1 MQLQNALL
9 HSLPD
14 LKVEGDHRIANN
26 LASLSGIIRL
36 QSAAIRKGGKS
47 YRAEDVCSILQDLGM
62 RIEVTA
68 RLHKYLANSPAG
80 STIDLGRF
88 IRDVCESLELLAPTG
103 QLVLK
108 VGCRCLAAVEAGVAL
123 PIGLLIAELVTN
135 SAKYGHPT
143 GLPVKIALECET
155 QSNGG
160 FTLRFEDDGVGLP
173 ENFDPSSDGGLGF
186 RLMRAMADHLKATLT
201 FNHDELGLRC
211 ELVKESGQ
219 LAS

>member
-14 LKVEGDHRIANN
+14 LKVAGDHRIANN
-26 LASLSGIIRL
+26 LASLGSIIRL
-36 QSAAIRKGGKS
+36 QSAAVRKSGKS
-47 YRAEDVCSILQDLGM
+47 YRAEDVCSILQDLGT

-80 STIDLGRF
+80 SKIDLGKF
-88 IRDVCESLELLAPTG
+88 IREICQTLESLAQSG
-103 QLVLK
+103 QLDLK
-108 VGCRCLAAVEAGVAL
+108 VGCRCTSSVEAGVAL

-135 SAKYGHPT
+135 SAKYAHPT
-143 GLPVKIALECET
+143 GLPVKVALECET
-155 QSNGG
+155 HSNGG

-173 ENFDPSSDGGLGF
+173 ENFDPTKDGGLGF

-211 ELVKESGQ
+211 ELVKKSGH